1 MNSGEI
7 MADPISA
14 PQTRVLIAE
23 DDNGQRLG
31 LAKMIQS
38 WGYETE
44 TAADGQE
51 ALDKL
56 SQLRIHVL
64 VTDLLMPRID
74 GFELLKRLK
83 SQGHALPSIVLTAF
97 GNIETAVQTVH
108 DLEAFW
114 FFEKP
119 IQPSALKVL
128 LERAAL
134 QSRLAEETERLH
146 RQLTYKGVLVDLVGG
161 CPAMQQVFSL
171 IQQVAPSKAP
181 VLIAGESGTGKELVA
196 RAIHHLSTRNNGPF
210 VAINCAA
217 LPETLM
223 ESELF
228 GHEKG
233 AFTGAVERRAGC
245 FELAQHGTLL
255 LDELGE
261 MAVGTQAK
269 LLRTL
274 EDSCVRRLGGKTEI
288 AVDVRVI
295 ASTNKVIE
303 EALRK
308 GELREDLYYRLNVF
322 QITLPALRQREGDLP
337 LLTEALIDSL
347 NKKHGTRVVD
357 VHADVMDQF
366 RRYSWPGNVRELRNI
381 LERGVI
387 LAGEGS
393 IASHHLPHH
402 FGVPAGSIPVPPVSE
417 LDVVRLPVGTTVG
430 EAEKALIQA
439 TLQHTKNNKTR
450 AAEILDISLKTLFNK
465 LKEYG
470 SPEAEASIAAKAESL
485 VRSSYTP

>member
-1 MNSGEI
+1 MGNV
-7 MADPISA
+7 ASA
-14 PQTRVLIAE
+14 PQVRVLVA
-23 DDNGQRLG
+23 DDEENQRAG
-31 LAKMIQS
+31 LAKMIQA
-38 WGYETE
+38 WGLTVD

-56 SQLRIHVL
+56 SQSPVDVL
-64 VTDLLMPRID
+64 VTDLMMPRLD
-74 GFELLKRLK
+74 GFELLKRLAA
-83 SQGHALPSIVLTAF
+83 QGGPPPTIVLTAF
-97 GNIETAVQTVH
+97 GNTETAVQIVH
-108 DLEAFW
+108 DLGAFW
-114 FFEKP
+114 FLEKP
-119 IQPSALKVL
+119 IQPSVLKFL
-128 LERAAL
+128 LERAAA
-134 QSRLAEETERLH
+134 QSRLTEDRERL
-146 RQLTYKGVLVDLVGG
+146 RRRLQYQGVLVDLVGT

-171 IQQVAPSKAP
+171 IQQVAPSKAA
-181 VLIAGESGTGKELVA
+181 VLVSGESGTGKELVA
-196 RAIHHLSTRNNGPF
+196 RAVHQLSPRSSGPF

-261 MAVGTQAK
+261 MPVGTQAK
-269 LLRTL
+269 LLRVL

-295 ASTNKVIE
+295 ASTNKVVE

-322 QITLPALRQREGDLP
+322 QIALPPLRQREGDLP
-337 LLTEALIDSL
+337 MLTEALLEML
-347 NKKHGTRVVD
+347 NGKHETRVVD
-357 VHADVMDQF
+357 VHPDVMAQF
-366 RRYSWPGNVRELRNI
+366 KRYSWPGNVRELRNV
-381 LERGVI
+381 LERAVI
-387 LAGEGS
+387 LAGEGT
-393 IASHHLPHH
+393 ITQHHLPRD
-402 FGVPAGSIPVPPVSE
+402 FGVPAGARATQQMMEP
-417 LDVVRLPVGTTVG
+417 DGVRLPVGTTVA
-430 EAEKALIQA
+430 EAEKALIQL

-450 AAEILDISLKTLFNK
+450 AAEILGISLKTLFNK

-470 SPEAEASIAAKAESL
+470 TAEAEAGSGI
-485 VRSSYTP
+485 